1 MKKLKEW
8 HVRLIKKWEQYSGCV
23 DCKYTY
29 ADIAELVGAPS
40 SESVRSF
47 WRRNKDLFEK
57 ERFINEV
64 ESFMDK
70 TDTHFGNEAR
80 VTSKPVEI
88 VDTNMP
94 KILIF
99 DIETAPLK
107 GHFWRLWKQNIS
119 PSQLLGTGNY
129 YIISWAAKWLFDDNT
144 MSNVLTPEEILAEDD
159 TRIVKSIHKLLDEC
173 DICVAHFGSGFD
185 IPMLNNRFIIKGMF
199 PPSPFQLIDT
209 KLHAS
214 KQFKFPS
221 NKLDAIGKLLGLGQ
235 KIKTDWD
242 LWENCMKGDIVAL
255 TQMDTYCKQDVKL
268 LEDVYL
274 TLRAWIKPHPN
285 VGLFID
291 SDVPVCPTCG
301 SKHITWGQEYKTFAN
316 TYSAFQCDEC
326 GSQGRARKTML
337 TKEVKQRLTLSLPK

>member
-1 MKKLKEW
+1 MKKLKDW
-8 HVRLIKKWEQYSGCV
+8 QICLIKNWEN
-23 DCKYTY
+23 YTNNTY
-29 ADIAELVGAPS
+29 RQIAEFCDAPS
-40 SESVRSF
+40 DEAVRSF
-47 WRRNKDLFEK
+47 WRRNKALFEK
-57 ERFINEV
+57 ETLNQKWDVLV
-64 ESFMDK
+64 EEMDA
-70 TDTHFGNEAR
+70 FEAAK
-80 VTSKPVEI
+80 VTSKPVQI
-88 VDTNMP
+88 VDVNMP

-107 GHFWRLWKQNIS
+107 GHFWRLWKQNIA

-173 DICVAHFGSGFD
+173 NICVAHFGSGFD
-185 IPMLNNRFIIKGMF
+185 IPMLNNRFVIKGLF

-242 LWENCMKGDIVAL
+242 LWENCMKGDIVGL

-301 SKHITWGQEYKTFAN
+301 SKHLSWGQEYNTFAN
-316 TYSAFQCDEC
+316 TYSAFQCNDC
-326 GSQGRARKTML
+326 GSQGRARKTIL
-337 TKEVKQRLTLSLPK
+337 TKEVRERLTLSLPK